1 MTERKGD
8 KKKRKSE
15 ALARTELFDKA
26 HFKEGKGE

>member
-15 ALARTELFDKA
+15 VLSRTELFDKA